1 MESSD
6 DDDFNDDDDDDDPMP
21 LKIRIF
27 VLTPSLKP
35 QTRAAQN
42 GLCLVT
48 KTLRS
53 LDQNQGSTCGPI

>member
-6 DDDFNDDDDDDDPMP
+6 DDDFNDDDDDDPMP
-21 LKIRIF
+21 LKTRIF
-27 VLTPSLKP
+27 VFPPSLKP

-53 LDQNQGSTCGPI
+53 LDQN